1 MMSSKLDQTFLTDE
15 MKLHHHH
22 QQPQAWS
29 SPPPTTPPSAPP
41 PTAARRSAVE
51 QMPRLSVQHEFGNNL
66 MVWGYARLLLRHFG
80 DRVKFRLDMA
90 ISAAVSLIFVLSVV
104 IVAVIAIGSSQ
115 SDHMNASDYK

>member
-1 MMSSKLDQTFLTDE
+1 MMSGKLDQTFLTDE

-22 QQPQAWS
+22 HHQPQAWS
-29 SPPPTTPPSAPP
+29 SPPPSTPP

-115 SDHMNASDYK
+115 PDHMNASDYK